1 MRKIK
6 RLILSAMLIKY
17 GIAPF
22 NDVLAAM
29 YAVYYLEDDS
39 TSSDGR
45 KIRNWAEA
53 VNCSRIRVAQL
64 FRLSNEK
71 LF

>member
-29 YAVYYLEDDS
+29 YAVYYFEDDS
-39 TSSDGR
+39 TSSDG
-45 KIRNWAEA
+45 
-53 VNCSRIRVAQL
+53 
-64 FRLSNEK
+64 
-71 LF
+71 